1 MASPREA
8 ISTTVYNKISCILQQ
23 NEPDSKMVS
32 SVKSGKTWRLK
43 ALPWV
48 TLKSFSRVIRG

>member
-23 NEPDSKMVS
+23 NEADSKMVS
-32 SVKSGKTWRLK
+32 PAKSGETWRLK
-43 ALPWV
+43 ALPWIA
-48 TLKSFSRVIRG
+48 LKSFLRVVKE